1 MNNLTC
7 KCVPRLDGVSS
18 AELGRLFPEPSSTA
32 PLLSLLQESGIDGF
46 TLRSIVV
53 SKDDAPILLLPLFE
67 SRFDLSTFAGGWSK
81 RSLRVAARLIPS
93 IFHPRVLGVGLLVG
107 EWSEI
112 GIDPQI
118 DAGTLEAAWKMA
130 LGALQTLA
138 AELKS
143 DIVAFYNFNHHGK
156 LPGEVFRKFNRVQ
169 CLPCARLPIT
179 FNSLEEYL
187 SRLSR
192 AARKDLRR
200 KMRVSHEVRV
210 IRSRNISP
218 FLDRIYKLY
227 LETVERCPMAFGVH
241 NRLFLGRICERVPGA
256 EYTLY
261 FVKEELVAFNLLVV
275 TREAMVDKYFCM
287 DAEVGRKYNLYF
299 LSWLENVRYCV
310 EEKIPLY
317 HAGQGAETTK
327 AHLGATFIPSFILFK
342 HRQPVIDRFL
352 VEQPTVIERILRY
365 LGFWPVVS
373 PFGRPGSTGPGST
386 GGHPCSPP

>member
-67 SRFDLSTFAGGWSK
+67 SRFDLSTFAEGWSK
-81 RSLRVAARLIPS
+81 RSLRAAVRLIPS

-112 GIDPQI
+112 GIDPRI

-156 LPGEVFRKFNRVQ
+156 LPGEVFGKFNRVQ

-179 FNSLEEYL
+179 FKSLEEYL
-187 SRLSR
+187 NRLSR

-227 LETVERCPMAFGVH
+227 RETVERCPMAFGVH
-241 NRLFLGRICERVPGA
+241 NRLFLGKICERVPGA

-287 DAEVGRKYNLYF
+287 DVEVGRRYNLYF

-317 HAGQGAETTK
+317 HAGPGAETTK

-352 VEQPTVIERILRY
+352 IEQPTVIEKILRY

-373 PFGRPGSTGPGST
+373 PVNRPGSTGPGPT